1 MIPRKFEPV
10 LFGLV
15 LSGLMSLV
23 VSGVSAAVARGVDP
37 GFTSLWARSWLI
49 AWMLAFPTVLL
60 VGPLARRLVQ
70 AVLRP
75 EPAAGADTRPA
86 VTSPPVPMPSEGK
99 S

>member
-1 MIPRKFEPV
+1 MIPRKFEPL

-23 VSGVSAAVARGVDP
+23 VSGISTAVMGPGAGFAAM
-37 GFTSLWARSWLI
+37 WAKSWLTS
-49 AWMLAFPTVLL
+49 WLLAFPIVLV

-75 EPAAGADTRPA
+75 
-86 VTSPPVPMPSEGK
+86 
-99 S
+99 